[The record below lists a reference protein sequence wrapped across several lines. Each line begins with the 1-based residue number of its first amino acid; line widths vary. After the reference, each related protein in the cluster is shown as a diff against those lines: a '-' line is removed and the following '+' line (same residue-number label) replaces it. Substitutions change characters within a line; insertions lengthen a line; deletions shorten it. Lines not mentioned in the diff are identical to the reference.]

1 MNISEKIESMRIVN
15 IELSHRYEDICR
27 NIFNIKNSFWFYRT
41 VSRSYILYHF
51 KNHIKQSMT
60 EYVPCELGVNFD
72 TFEIVDYIKEDS
84 ILVLSLKNEN
94 ELRKILIQH
103 YKNKFSL

>member
-1 MNISEKIESMRIVN
+1 
-15 IELSHRYEDICR
+15 
-27 NIFNIKNSFWFYRT
+27 
-41 VSRSYILYHF
+41 
-51 KNHIKQSMT
+51 MT